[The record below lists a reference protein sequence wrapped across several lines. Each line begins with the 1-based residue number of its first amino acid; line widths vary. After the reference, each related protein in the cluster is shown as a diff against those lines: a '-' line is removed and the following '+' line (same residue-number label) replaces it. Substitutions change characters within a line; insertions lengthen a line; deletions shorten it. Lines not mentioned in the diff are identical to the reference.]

1 MATKNKDNKK
11 RNLLI
16 GLGAGIGTLAVAGTT
31 IALTRKPNA
40 AKQLV
45 KQAVNT
51 IERKPPTTTNGVAQ
65 VRQYVRRVKG
75 KTVTVK
81 AGTRR
86 IKVNKHPNVK
96 PTTKVSVVPVNKV
109 DRTKFNSFKNKDEY
123 LNLVKD
129 SQDRGNQYVLQA
141 RETSALIA
149 QQKGVT
155 KLGKRKQLERLQ
167 KEIFSKRNEEREYRR
182 KLATNLQK
190 SVGGNKIASQGKRG
204 SVGLGNIGSAEVTN
218 EAGRKTVKAVKPR
231 KYNYEFSAP
240 IYFGQSEA
248 TFARKRGSKD
258 KKKRKIPVRSLG
270 TIGAGAGIGGFST
283 AAANYLADRKQL
295 KSSLAEAGKQR
306 KESVR
311 TVLKPVKDE
320 LRKVNKQLKDDIT
333 GSKNSIS
340 LKSKNPKTVETF
352 KKNIAEA
359 IEQGKNKQSALNE
372 RIPVIK
378 QLINQETPSSKALKN
393 SYIKKLAKTSGKGAL
408 IGGAIAGLGYGA
420 YKLSNRKK
428 DNGNQESKS

>member
-258 KKKRKIPVRSLG
+258 KKKRKVPVRALG
-270 TIGAGAGIGGFST
+270 VVGAGAGIGSVGMAGRSHL
-283 AAANYLADRKQL
+283 NDRKML
-295 KSSLAEAGKQR
+295 KKTL
-306 KESVR
+306 KELPTLRQQSIDTLR
-311 TVLKPVKDE
+311 TPVQKE
-320 LRKVNKQLKDDIT
+320 LDNITKQLDP
-333 GSKNSIS
+333 KNNIS
-340 LKSKNPKTVETF
+340 LRQKNPDKVARELKRVTTKHQYLTDSL
-352 KKNIAEA
+352 KKIDEA
-359 IEQGKNKQSALNE
+359 INSATPTNKA
-372 RIPVIK
+372 VK
-378 QLINQETPSSKALKN
+378 QA
-393 SYIKKLAKTSGKGAL
+393 YVKKLLKVGGKGAVA
-408 IGGAIAGLGYGA
+408 GGIVAGLGYGS
-420 YKLSNRKK
+420 YKAGMALERKLYK
-428 DNGNQESKS
+428 GKQK